1 MIARLQGSVAVEFI
15 VDNAKPDNED
25 LKTVTISSF
34 FKARSSKLGIHD
46 LCILLWDETSGQEN
60 AEF

>member
-1 MIARLQGSVAVEFI
+1 MEFI